1 MAQYLQLTLV
11 SKLLASPAY
20 TYSVVKALPSPMQ
33 MIGFFTNLV
42 VPITIDKH
50 PEWYHPPQISSSPL
64 LNNVLLLLLFTIQHR
79 YIPHYH
85 SELPCTCIGALIQLF
100 SWNSKTWAVQFL
112 AGSKSSSFSAQ
123 HHYQNH
129 MWATI
134 NCNLICMLSQIG

>member
-64 LNNVLLLLLFTIQHR
+64 LNNVLLLLLFTIPHR
-79 YIPHYH
+79 Y
-85 SELPCTCIGALIQLF
+85 SEVHVLYIHLELSKLEIDEQKLWHTCLCCWSHFVEFVCLNTDT
-100 SWNSKTWAVQFL
+100 SYNKMT
-112 AGSKSSSFSAQ
+112 KK
-123 HHYQNH
+123 
-129 MWATI
+129 
-134 NCNLICMLSQIG
+134 